1 MKKIILIITAI
12 LFTNLSF
19 AQDYSIE
26 EVEIFQNLFGAEK
39 KAIIEGN
46 IDLTG
51 VDANA
56 FWGLYQEYET
66 FRKEIGKKKLELLK
80 QYTTKSNISNDQVES
95 LMKTA
100 IPLRKSED
108 SLIEK
113 YYKKLK
119 KSTSPIVA
127 AQFYQIEHYISDGMR
142 FAILNNIEF
151 IQDKK

>member
-1 MKKIILIITAI
+1 
-12 LFTNLSF
+12 
-19 AQDYSIE
+19 
-26 EVEIFQNLFGAEK
+26 
-39 KAIIEGN
+39 
-46 IDLTG
+46 
-51 VDANA
+51 
-56 FWGLYQEYET
+56 
-66 FRKEIGKKKLELLK
+66 
-80 QYTTKSNISNDQVES
+80 
-95 LMKTA
+95 MKTA

-119 KSTSPIVA
+119 KSTSPKVA